1 MGGFGLV
8 AYNDLTCDL
17 EALLGYRVT
26 KAFYA
31 YGGYRARGFWLNVG
45 EGQTKVS
52 LAGWFNGP
60 VLGTA
65 YKF

>member
-26 KAFYA
+26 KAIYA
-31 YGGYRARGFWLNVG
+31 YGGYRARGFWLNFG

-52 LAGWFNGP
+52 ANGWFHGP
-60 VLGTA
+60 VLGATFA
-65 YKF
+65 F